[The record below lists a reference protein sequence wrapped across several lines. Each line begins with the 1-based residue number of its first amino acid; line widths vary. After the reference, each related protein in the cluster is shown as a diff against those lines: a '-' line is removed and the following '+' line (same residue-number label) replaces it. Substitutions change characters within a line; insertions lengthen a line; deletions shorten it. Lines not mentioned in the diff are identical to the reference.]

1 MLSLGAGA
9 AIGGAVQGLVGLG
22 SSLIESEYNR
32 DIANR
37 ANDLTREL
45 ASNQIKY
52 NYKQM
57 QDLGL
62 SPLMLFDNGNATG
75 GGAGGGKVGAP
86 APNFGAGIIA
96 GINTVG
102 KILEADARNDIAERR
117 IDQQQDYN
125 DHLFSYLNQ
134 KIGNQNSPNYKQRTY
149 SREELNT
156 LYDKL

>member
-1 MLSLGAGA
+1 MLSPVVGGVIAG
-9 AIGGAVQGLVGLG
+9 GVQGVTGLG
-22 SSLIESEYNR
+22 SSIIQGEYNKK
-32 DIANR
+32 IAKE
-37 ANDLTREL
+37 ANKVTKEL

-62 SPLMLFDNGNATG
+62 SPLMLFEHGNATG
-75 GGAGGGKVGAP
+75 GGAGGGKIGAP
-86 APNFGAGIIA
+86 APDFGAGIIA

-102 KILEADARNDIAERR
+102 KILQTDARNDIAERR

-125 DHLFSYLNQ
+125 DHLFQYLNR
-134 KIGNQNSPNYKQRTY
+134 KLGNQNSPNFNQRTY
-149 SREELNT
+149 SPEELNR